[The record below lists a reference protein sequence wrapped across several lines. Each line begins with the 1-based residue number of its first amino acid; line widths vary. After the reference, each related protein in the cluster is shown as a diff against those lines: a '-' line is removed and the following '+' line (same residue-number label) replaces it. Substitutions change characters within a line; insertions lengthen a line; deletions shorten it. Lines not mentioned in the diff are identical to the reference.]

1 MKKFITLFAAAF
13 LFMFSVTAQAQVSN
27 GKAEASELKYS
38 GEEIFRGVLF
48 GQGEVAEL
56 FPELWNEEL
65 LKATSTEEAYKAV
78 DNIIAG
84 VKEYDK
90 NYFKKLENAFKKKDA
105 VKIDQA
111 FKLGTSY
118 VQKYVE
124 ENKLTVKNEVTPY
137 MCGPTVC
144 GLVLISYGAVYH
156 VGAVVSV
163 GAFYLTVWAEVSTYG
178 PDSLTQPDL
187 SNNFNREMLVKTL
200 IERIS

>member
-1 MKKFITLFAAAF
+1 MKKFITLFVVAI
-13 LFMFSVTAQAQVSN
+13 LFMFSVTVQVSN
-27 GKAEASELKYS
+27 VEAEASKLKYS

-78 DNIIAG
+78 DSIIAG

-90 NYFKKLENAFKKKDA
+90 NYFKKLENTFKKKDA

-118 VQKYVE
+118 VQEYVK

-137 MCGPTVC
+137 VCGPTVC

-187 SNNFNREMLVKTL
+187 SNNFNREMLVKNL